1 MLANALTS
9 VCLLLILQ
17 NFYDMKIINEP
28 SLDNLDKLTNDSTNS
43 GGGPTNVNISPTIR
57 DIGDVGVTSGINF

>member
-1 MLANALTS
+1 ME
-9 VCLLLILQ
+9 
-17 NFYDMKIINEP
+17 IINES

-43 GGGPTNVNISPTIR
+43 GGGPTDVRISPTIR